1 MRKNVIHS
9 IKKLTGFQVKTT
21 IAAGF
26 TQSVRE
32 PIAVIFIM
40 LIIYIQIYIFNGKI
54 EPIFVAIILFYRALT
69 AALQV
74 QSFFQGTYQY
84 IGSMELINKEFKNL
98 NLNRIEDGENDINE
112 LKKMITLQNISFSY
126 DSSDD
131 YQLKDISLNIPA
143 LSSVAFVGESGSGKS
158 TILDVITLLNEPNLG
173 NLIIDDLDSRSI

>member
-1 MRKNVIHS
+1 MAVTAGMLMIYLFMALNNYVRNLSRMTANENSNLNNWIIQTLQSYKYLSATNQIKSLRKNVIHS

-69 AALQV
+69 VALQV

-112 LKKMITLQNISFSY
+112 LKK
-126 DSSDD
+126 
-131 YQLKDISLNIPA
+131 
-143 LSSVAFVGESGSGKS
+143 
-158 TILDVITLLNEPNLG
+158 
-173 NLIIDDLDSRSI
+173 

>member
-1 MRKNVIHS
+1 MSLALIMYEFCLMAVTAGMLMIYLFMALNNYVRNLSRMTANENSNLNNWIIQTLQSYKYLSATNQIKSLRKNVIHS

-74 QSFFQGTYQY
+74 QSFFQGTYS
-84 IGSMELINKEFKNL
+84 ILVAWNLSTKNL
-98 NLNRIEDGENDINE
+98 
-112 LKKMITLQNISFSY
+112 
-126 DSSDD
+126 
-131 YQLKDISLNIPA
+131 
-143 LSSVAFVGESGSGKS
+143 KS
-158 TILDVITLLNEPNLG
+158 
-173 NLIIDDLDSRSI
+173 